1 MVSNTAGLFLSLH
14 AVSSGHVQAQ
24 AHAPEIRHIGKVGE
38 NAERCKL
45 ALLYTTTTFSIMSHQ
60 SINQSI
66 NQSIIKSRTPAPALC
81 ALRLLHNCTTAL
93 TWRVGAG
100 SQD

>member
-1 MVSNTAGLFLSLH
+1 MVLNTSGLFLSLH

-60 SINQSI
+60 SINNI
-66 NQSIIKSRTPAPALC
+66 NHKVSHTSPCPLC
-81 ALRLLHNCTTAL
+81 VTAI
-93 TWRVGAG
+93 A
-100 SQD
+100 